1 MKRRSLYVASI
12 LVGVGAAGC
21 AQSGDGANRDP
32 RGPERQMVVE
42 LGEKTLASPQPAVMN
57 VAFAEPG
64 RDGQVEL
71 SWDVGGDN
79 SLVVRAPYAIVRTG
93 RFEAELVNGPLNDT
107 GASANLRI
115 DGRLVGGGKVS
126 VELAKGRLIGR
137 AELEDLSFNG
147 VLAVSCSV
155 TQALLKSGAPK
166 AVEEPAHGTASEE
179 ARPAGAPIPDDVRA
193 APVLIDDLRF
203 QSRECARVKA
213 ELP

>member
-1 MKRRSLYVASI
+1 MKRLSLCVVSI
-12 LVGVGAAGC
+12 LLGVVAAGC

-42 LGEKTLASPQPAVMN
+42 VGEKTLASPQPAVMN
-57 VAFAEPG
+57 VAFFEEG

-79 SLVVRAPYAIVRTG
+79 SLVVRVPYTMVRTG
-93 RFEAELVNGPLNDT
+93 RFEAELVNGPLADT

-126 VELAKGRLIGR
+126 VELAKGRLSGR
-137 AELEDLSFNG
+137 AELEDLSFTG
-147 VLAVSCSV
+147 VLGVSCSV
-155 TQALLKSGAPK
+155 TEAQLEPGARK
-166 AVEEPAHGTASEE
+166 MAEEPSPGTATEE

-193 APVLIDDLRF
+193 APVLIDDVRF